1 MKDKKGFGSFIKEK
15 RISKNYSQKDLAE
28 LLYVTESAV
37 SKWERGVTYPDITLI
52 SNICKVLDVSEKELI
67 QSSDDEE
74 YRRMKK
80 DSDKYNKIKKT
91 LFWTFN
97 ICYMV
102 AILTCF
108 IVNLAVDHT
117 LSWFFIVLAS
127 IIVAYTFCPT
137 ITWVY
142 EKYKLPI
149 FITSTFIGLFLL
161 LLTCSIYTND
171 YWFMIPTMGILLGY
185 FIVFYPILFSK
196 QKHFLSEEN
205 YKKSRKYFL
214 LTYSVGCLL
223 LICLLLISIHCYNP
237 FSLWVG
243 LIISGGCL
251 LLPII
256 FGIIKIF
263 DSKNVVIKIVS
274 ISLAGVLSLLII
286 VGFGIAI
293 HEKLTKETQVYTTQ
307 ETYKSIDI
315 DVKTYDINIHLS
327 TTKEN
332 KIEYTSSEKMYVET
346 KVINEVLVIEEID
359 NRKGY
364 EKMFQLGSDHIDLYL
379 SESILDNV
387 TISGS
392 TGNINI
398 GKGFTFTNLEVD
410 FSTGNIQ
417 VLSSVTN
424 TLSISNSTG
433 DIKIKDCGNIGDV
446 AINTSTGDIELINFT
461 CQGLNINCGTGN
473 TDLINVVAQKDCK
486 IDGSTGN
493 ITLDGFDAANIY
505 IEISAGDV
513 KGTILSNKFFDAKS
527 STGDVN
533 VPSTREGGECVI
545 YTSTGDIKIS
555 YKQ

>member
-97 ICYMV
+97 ICYMI

-196 QKHFLSEEN
+196 QKHFLSEEK
-205 YKKSRKYFL
+205 YKRLSKCFL
-214 LTYSVGCLL
+214 LSYSVGGLVLISLL
-223 LICLLLISIHCYNP
+223 LLVIYFYSP
-237 FSLWVG
+237 FALWVG
-243 LIISGGCL
+243 LTINGGCL

-274 ISLAGVLSLLII
+274 ISLAGVLSLTII
-286 VGFGIAI
+286 AGLSGAI
-293 HEKLTKETQVYTTQ
+293 CAKLTKETQVYTIQ

-315 DVKTYDINIHLS
+315 DVKTYDVNIHLS

-332 KIEYTSSEKMYVET
+332 KIEYTCSKKMYVET
-346 KVINEVLVIEEID
+346 KVVNEVLVIEEID

-364 EKMFQLGSDHIDLYL
+364 EKMFQLGSNCIDLYL

-392 TGNINI
+392 TGDININ
-398 GKGFTFTNLEVD
+398 KGFTFNNLDVD

-424 TLSISNSTG
+424 SLSISNSTG
-433 DIKIKDCGNIGDV
+433 DIKIKDCNNVGDV
-446 AINTSTGDIELINFT
+446 EITTSTGDIDLINFA
-461 CQGLNINCGTGN
+461 CQELNINCGTGN

-486 IDGSTGN
+486 IEGSTGN
-493 ITLDGFDAANIY
+493 VTLDGFDAANIY
-505 IEISAGDV
+505 IEISTGDV
-513 KGTILSNKFFDAKS
+513 KGTILTSKFFDAKS
-527 STGDVN
+527 STGDVR
-533 VPSTREGGECVI
+533 VPSTQEGGKCI
-545 YTSTGDIKIS
+545 IRTSTGDIEIA
-555 YKQ
+555 YK